1 MSDVAIRVMMIED
14 EFDLRDAVTEDL
26 KNKGFEV
33 TGLPDG
39 QNFLQV
45 ILDFKPDVL
54 LLDQLLPGKSGQE
67 ILKEIR
73 ANPKIAELAILML
86 TGLNSEEQIVAALNL
101 GADDYVTKPFSNK
114 ELSAR
119 ITALARRAKGGS
131 QVEQKQLAV
140 KDLLIDL
147 ASYRVTLKG
156 VELALTLTEFKILC
170 ELIRQSGQVLT
181 RDRLRE
187 RALGNLNVSDRTID
201 VHMASLRKKLS
212 DMGADIETVRGVGYR
227 MAI

>member
-1 MSDVAIRVMMIED
+1 MMIED
-14 EFDLRDAVTEDL
+14 EFDLRDAVIEDL
-26 KNKGFEV
+26 KTKGFDV

-73 ANPKIAELAILML
+73 ANPKTSGLAILML

-131 QVEQKQLAV
+131 QAEQKQLAV